1 MFEWFFGLLTAV
13 VNFFMSFFGKSEKQ
27 VSFSEDTKPA
37 EDEEVQLPLP
47 SVTE

>member
-13 VNFFMSFFGKSEKQ
+13 VNFIMSFFGKSEKQ

-37 EDEEVQLPLP
+37 EEEVQLPLP
-47 SVTE
+47 TPSE